1 MPIKLCYDFGMENS
15 DRSNVPEL
23 VEFNNCGLQEHSAFA
38 VLANVREEN
47 TWLANFSSVNTRSTY
62 RRAIA
67 SFVATVGISTPD
79 ELYAVKQA
87 HVVAWRSAMEAA
99 GLSQGTIANRL
110 SSLSSLYR
118 HLTDAQTVSTN
129 PCAGVRRPK
138 TGNAG
143 IGAGKSPTLSR
154 RQVRAFLDAPN
165 SNTLQGLRDRA
176 LLHIF
181 FYVGA
186 RCSEPAKLKVKD
198 FGYDAEFPI
207 LNLTIK
213 GNKTNSVAINL
224 ECAKAIREYLDE
236 APHGED
242 LEALLFQPVKNGK
255 PGSPLHRT
263 QLYNLFKRYAV
274 KAGLDVNVFPHMAR
288 ATMITSAFDA
298 GCAGED
304 IQRTVGHSS
313 ITTTEGYNHTTQK
326 HRQSASL
333 KIGY

>member
-1 MPIKLCYDFGMENS
+1 MNLPDP
-15 DRSNVPEL
+15 DRVPTL
-23 VEFNNCGLQEHSAFA
+23 VEFNKNSLDTHSAFE
-38 VLANVREEN
+38 LLSNVREEN
-47 TWLANFSSVNTRSTY
+47 AWLANFASSNTRDTY
-62 RRAIA
+62 QRAVA
-67 SFVATVGISTPD
+67 SFVATIGITTPD

-87 HVVAWRSAMEAA
+87 HILAWRSAMENV
-99 GLSQGTIANRL
+99 GLSQSTIANRL
-110 SSLSSLYR
+110 SAVSSLYR
-118 HLTDAQTVSTN
+118 HLTDAQLVPAN

-154 RQVRAFLDAPN
+154 RQVRAFLDAPDI
-165 SNTLQGLRDRA
+165 NTLQGLRDRA

-198 FGYDAEFPI
+198 FGYDAEFPV

-224 ECAKAIREYLDE
+224 ECARAIREYLD
-236 APHGED
+236 AAAHGHE
-242 LEALLFQPVKNGK
+242 LEVFLFQPVKNG
-255 PGSPLHRT
+255 STDTPLSRD
-263 QLYNLFKRYAV
+263 QLRKLFKRYAV
-274 KAGLDVNVFPHMAR
+274 KAGLDINVFPHMAR
-288 ATMITSAFDA
+288 ATMITAAFDA
-298 GCAGED
+298 GCACED

-313 ITTTEGYNHTTQK
+313 ITTTEGYNHTVQK

>member
-1 MPIKLCYDFGMENS
+1 MNLPDPN
-15 DRSNVPEL
+15 RVPPL
-23 VEFNNCGLQEHSAFA
+23 VEFSKGSLDTHSAFD
-38 VLANVREEN
+38 LLSNVREEN
-47 TWLANFSSVNTRSTY
+47 AWLANFASSNTRDTY
-62 RRAIA
+62 QRAVA
-67 SFVATVGISTPD
+67 SFVATIGVTTPD

-87 HVVAWRSAMEAA
+87 HILAWRSAMENV
-99 GLSQGTIANRL
+99 GLSQASIANRL
-110 SSLSSLYR
+110 SAVSSLYR
-118 HLTDAQTVSTN
+118 HLTDAQLVPAN

-154 RQVRAFLDAPN
+154 RQVRAFLDAPDIT
-165 SNTLQGLRDRA
+165 TLQGQRDRA

-198 FGYDAEFPI
+198 FGYDAEFPV

-224 ECAKAIREYLDE
+224 ECAKAIREYLD
-236 APHGED
+236 AAAHGHD
-242 LEALLFQPVKNGK
+242 LEAFLFQPVKNG
-255 PGSPLHRT
+255 STDTPLSRD
-263 QLYNLFKRYAV
+263 QLRKLFKRYAV
-274 KAGLDVNVFPHMAR
+274 KAGLDINVFPHMAR
-288 ATMITSAFDA
+288 ATMITAAFDA

-313 ITTTEGYNHTTQK
+313 ITTTEGYNHTVQK